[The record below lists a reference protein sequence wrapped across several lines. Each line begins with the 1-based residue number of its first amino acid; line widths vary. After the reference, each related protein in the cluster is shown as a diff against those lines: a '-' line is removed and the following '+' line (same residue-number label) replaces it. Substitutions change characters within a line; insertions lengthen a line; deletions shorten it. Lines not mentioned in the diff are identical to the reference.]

1 MAEELQVFG
10 FWASPFSRRVELAL
24 KLKGVEYQHIEED
37 LPHNKSHLLLQY
49 NPIHKKVPVLVHHG
63 KPISESLVILEYIDE
78 IWKNNP
84 LLPQNPYERAL
95 ARFWAKYIE
104 DKVVVAMLKAAK
116 AKIEDREKGLE
127 EAGEALEPLEKEL
140 GSKRFFGGEKI
151 GFVDVV
157 GTVVA
162 YWAPA
167 IDEAVGIEMIGSD
180 RFPNIKKWSEE
191 VVNHGVV
198 KQILPPKDKLVPY
211 LRTVLSRN

>member
-49 NPIHKKVPVLVHHG
+49 NPIYKKVPVLVHHG

-116 AKIEDREKGLE
+116 AKIEDREKGWRKQGRRWNRLRRSLE
-127 EAGEALEPLEKEL
+127 A
-140 GSKRFFGGEKI
+140 R
-151 GFVDVV
+151 
-157 GTVVA
+157 
-162 YWAPA
+162 
-167 IDEAVGIEMIGSD
+167 AVGIQILGSN
-180 RFPNIKKWSEE
+180 RFPNVKKWSEE

-198 KQILPPKDKLVPY
+198 KQILPPKDKLVAY